1 MRILPSLAFTLA
13 TLTSAS
19 ALTLYT
25 NREPALIKPVTDA
38 FTKATGTPVEMLFI
52 NNGLLE
58 RIEAEGAATKADLVY
73 VTDVTMA
80 ELAKSRGLLQGE
92 WTALTMR
99 TRVIYASKERVR
111 EDNFTYE
118 ELADPKFKGKIC
130 IRAGQHPYNLSLIS
144 AAMAKMGAGVE
155 PWLTGLKDNLARKA
169 AGGDRDVARDIAS
182 GLCDIGIAN
191 NYYLG
196 LMAADPVQVKWA
208 EAIKLINPTFKNGGT
223 HTNYSAAFVP
233 KASPN
238 TKEAAAF
245 LAFALKPESQKMLA
259 EVNYEFPVIKD
270 VPITEPLKTYGK
282 FTPDGVL
289 PAILASNRKAAS
301 ELVDKIGFDR

>member
-1 MRILPSLAFTLA
+1 MRILPSLALLLTS
-13 TLTSAS
+13 LTSAS

-38 FTKATGTPVEMLFI
+38 FTKATGIPVEMLFVT
-52 NNGLLE
+52 NGLLE
-58 RIEAEGAATKADLVY
+58 RVEAEGKADLVY

-99 TRVIYASKERVR
+99 TRVIYASKERVQQ
-111 EDNFTYE
+111 DNFTYE
-118 ELADPKFKGKIC
+118 ELADPKFKGRIC
-130 IRAGQHPYNLSLIS
+130 IRSGQHPYNLSLIS
-144 AAMAKMGAGVE
+144 AAIAKMGAGVE
-155 PWLTGLKDNLARKA
+155 PWLQGVKDNLARRPT
-169 AGGDRDVARDIAS
+169 GGDRDVARDILA
-182 GLCDIGIAN
+182 GVCDIGIAN

-196 LMAADPVQVKWA
+196 LMAADPAQVKWA
-208 EAIKLINPTFKNGGT
+208 EAVKLINPTFKNGGT

-233 KASPN
+233 KTSPN
-238 TKEAAAF
+238 AKEAAAF

-259 EVNYEFPVIKD
+259 EVNFEFPVIKD
-270 VPITEPLKTYGK
+270 VPLADPLKTYSK
-282 FTPDGVL
+282 FTPDGVM
-289 PAILASNRKAAS
+289 PATLAQNRKAAS